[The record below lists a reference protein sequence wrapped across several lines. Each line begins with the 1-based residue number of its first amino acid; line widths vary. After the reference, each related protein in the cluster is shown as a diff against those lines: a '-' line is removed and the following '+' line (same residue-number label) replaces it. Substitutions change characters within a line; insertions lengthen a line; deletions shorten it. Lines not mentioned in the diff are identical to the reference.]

1 MAENGTG
8 NSVYIY
14 IPMNTRVLKTLKID
28 LAISSYGYRK
38 ISESALMCFVL
49 AAALPHNQDQ
59 ALNCARGNFAIQL
72 SGAKADTDAI
82 GASIPQKRFKDN
94 NNNNNNNSK
103 KNTQPDSINNSN

>member
-1 MAENGTG
+1 
-8 NSVYIY
+8 
-14 IPMNTRVLKTLKID
+14 MNTRVLKTLKID

-94 NNNNNNNSK
+94 NNNNNNNVLYTVYSCSK
-103 KNTQPDSINNSN
+103 RPTSSFSLK